1 MGLAGPRFSGYT
13 RSMGVFIRAIV
24 TGFGFTLGK
33 VLFEKVSERIGL
45 TAKTETTPD
54 PDVADGDES
63 LDDQQPAH
71 AN

>member
-1 MGLAGPRFSGYT
+1 
-13 RSMGVFIRAIV
+13 MGVFIRAIV

-33 VLFEKVSERIGL
+33 VLFEMVSERIGL
-45 TAKTETTPD
+45 TSKPETAPD

-63 LDDQQPAH
+63 LDEQHPAH